1 MIKQI
6 VGRLMNI
13 NRLWLLLILAI
24 VLGMISVFLSSS
36 YLKTREINI
45 AEELKKQMSG
55 GPTIEVLV
63 SSRNLPLGTTVG
75 DTLVKREVPLDLV
88 DEDTLKP
95 GDAALISGTKLTR
108 PLRAGF
114 PINTSYFVEKSQTFA
129 DVVEVGMRAITVEV
143 DEINSMAQMVKPGN
157 RVDLMLLATD
167 RADPESGSE
176 VLMVLQNVKVM
187 ATGQSVVAK
196 QGNSRS
202 KNPQAAMS
210 SQQTYSNFTF
220 EVSVQDAAIIAL
232 AQSTGKIRAILRNPQ
247 DNAEAIIEDVNT
259 RKLLKVEEKNPERRK
274 NAAAQRKQEISA
286 EETYLEMRKSSELKS
301 RQIEYLIGGMGS
313 GATVTQ
319 GETLKGSATPA
330 PGGSNQPNP
339 KPSAGSIKIDE
350 LQNSIAEALKK
361 SGVPSDIAGGARGQA
376 VK

>member
-1 MIKQI
+1 
-6 VGRLMNI
+6 MNI

-45 AEELKKQMSG
+45 GEELKKQMSG

-95 GDAALISGTKLTR
+95 GDAARIAGTKLTR

-114 PINTSYFVEKSQTFA
+114 PINTSYFVEKSQTFS

-196 QGNSRS
+196 QGDPRS
-202 KNPQAAMS
+202 KNPQAAMP

-232 AQSTGKIRAILRNPQ
+232 AQSTGKIRAVLRNPQ
-247 DNAEAIIEDVNT
+247 DDAEAIIEDVNT
-259 RKLLKVEEKNPERRK
+259 RKLLKVEEKNAERRR
-274 NAAAQRKQEISA
+274 NAAAQRKQEISY
-286 EETYLEMRKSSELKS
+286 EETYLESRKSSELKN
-301 RQIEYLIGGMGS
+301 RQIEFLIGGMGS

-319 GETLKGSATPA
+319 GETLKGPATPA
-330 PGGSNQPNP
+330 AGGSNQPNP
-339 KPSAGSIKIDE
+339 KPSAGSVKIDE

-361 SGVPSDIAGGARGQA
+361 SGVPSDTAGGTRGRA
-376 VK
+376 DK